1 MFYAEER
8 REVGCLNPF
17 HTAILFLFSLSHE
30 NGDSVGNSLSE
41 IMMMHLGTFVTE
53 KQVSFGHICMHVC
66 VSNVLYVYVP
76 CIRFPRFCTL
86 LSMCVVDHPKS
97 SS

>member
-76 CIRFPRFCTL
+76 
-86 LSMCVVDHPKS
+86 
-97 SS
+97 